1 MIRNLF
7 LSGAAAALI
16 AAPLAAQAAPPRVSA
31 PVSAEE
37 EELGGGSMLLPI
49 AIAIGFAIVLYLAI
63 DSEDD
68 IDVPFSP

>member
-1 MIRNLF
+1 MV
-7 LSGAAAALI
+7 

-31 PVSAEE
+31 PVSAESE
-37 EELGGGSMLLPI
+37 DLRGGMVLPI
-49 AIAIGFAIVLYLAI
+49 LIAIGLAIVIYMAI

>member
-7 LSGAAAALI
+7 LSGAAAALVV
-16 AAPLAAQAAPPRVSA
+16 APLAAQAAPPRVSA

-37 EELGGGSMLLPI
+37 ELRGGSMVLPI
-49 AIAIGFAIVLYLAI
+49 LIAVGLAIVLYMAI